1 MSWMTDVLHA
11 LKKIIL
17 IEEKISVMTEDIV
30 KLTDKMVD
38 IDRRLLK
45 LETKLEVY
53 EGMAKRR
60 EIS

>member
-17 IEEKISVMTEDIV
+17 IEEKLSVMTEDIV

-38 IDRRLLK
+38 IDRRLIK
-45 LETKLEVY
+45 LETKLEIY

-60 EIS
+60 ELT

>member
-17 IEEKISVMTEDIV
+17 IEEESVMTEDIV

-45 LETKLEVY
+45 LETKLEVLR
-53 EGMAKRR
+53 AWQRR